1 MSKSKVILEECK
13 YERKA
18 LCPVPSLP
26 PPVPTEQYLSF
37 LLFLLPYILFVTR
50 SLSLSL
56 SVPPFVLLSPPQ
68 DTFSV
73 RLKFHVP
80 VDLSLKQ
87 NKPRVFSDANKT
99 IKFKIHK

>member
-37 LLFLLPYILFVTR
+37 LLFLLPYILFVIH
-50 SLSLSL
+50 SL
-56 SVPPFVLLSPPQ
+56 SVPPFVITSPRHLFCQ
-68 DTFSV
+68 TEMKK
-73 RLKFHVP
+73 KFHVP
-80 VDLSLKQ
+80 IDLSLKQ
-87 NKPRVFSDANKT
+87 T
-99 IKFKIHK
+99 